1 VENAA
6 AIRVAPALHPSAFR
20 MARGNRSETV
30 AHPRRAV
37 AQEVRDPRGWSV
49 SSWSPWRFQS
59 RLYV

>member
-30 AHPRRAV
+30 AHPRRATPSLIRELLIALTV
-37 AQEVRDPRGWSV
+37 PIAA
-49 SSWSPWRFQS
+49 
-59 RLYV
+59 LC